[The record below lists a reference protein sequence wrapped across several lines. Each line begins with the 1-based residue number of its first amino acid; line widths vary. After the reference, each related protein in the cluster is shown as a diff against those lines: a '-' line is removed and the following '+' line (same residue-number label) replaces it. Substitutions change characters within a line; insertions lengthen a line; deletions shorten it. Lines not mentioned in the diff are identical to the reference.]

1 MKRDVKEM
9 KDKQD
14 TGNNDVPG
22 DVLKLLWED
31 DRKIMTDDL

>member
-1 MKRDVKEM
+1 MYSEMKRDVKEM

-22 DVLKLLWED
+22 DVLKLL
-31 DRKIMTDDL
+31 